1 MVDEDDMSGLDSMLA
16 RPAFC
21 RSAMV
26 IITKSVR
33 HCLYT
38 YVYIYTYMDRSTC
51 RSHIQDGARVI
62 NVHARSTMYD
72 CQASVKLK
80 VGNGI
85 YDMSIIC
92 DPYIIGIII
101 PANTYT

>member
-1 MVDEDDMSGLDSMLA
+1 MYISIHIWTDQ
-16 RPAFC
+16 PAG
-21 RSAMV
+21 
-26 IITKSVR
+26 
-33 HCLYT
+33 
-38 YVYIYTYMDRSTC
+38 
-51 RSHIQDGARVI
+51 HIQDGARVI